1 MTIIIAPDKFKGS
14 LTAEEVCQAVREGLW
29 EADPSLRIVSLPL
42 ADGGEGMSVLLTTFS
57 GGASVTTPVRDPLFR
72 NIQATYGLSRDGE
85 TAFIEMATAS
95 GLLLLTP
102 EERNPLKTSSVGT
115 GDLIRDALDR
125 GVKHVVLGIGGSATN
140 DAGMGAAEALGVKF
154 FDEKGDQLRPVG
166 ESLACVHK
174 VDTSSGHPRLQE
186 ISMTILCDVDN
197 PLSGPQGAAFVF
209 APQKGA
215 DDAMVQK
222 LDEGLQ
228 HYGQILEYQ
237 FHRSMNFAGAGAAG
251 GLAVSLVAIAAVQI
265 RRGTEFIMDFVG
277 LEDQI
282 RQADFVITGEGK
294 IDRQTLSGKVV
305 KGVTDQARRWAKP
318 VLAVAGRC
326 DLNSEELWALGV
338 GQLVVLA
345 DDQTPDQEAMTQ
357 AYRLLKARVSMAW
370 KARRSDKKS

>member
-1 MTIIIAPDKFKGS
+1 
-14 LTAEEVCQAVREGLW
+14 
-29 EADPSLRIVSLPL
+29 
-42 ADGGEGMSVLLTTFS
+42 
-57 GGASVTTPVRDPLFR
+57 
-72 NIQATYGLSRDGE
+72 
-85 TAFIEMATAS
+85 
-95 GLLLLTP
+95 
-102 EERNPLKTSSVGT
+102 
-115 GDLIRDALDR
+115 
-125 GVKHVVLGIGGSATN
+125 
-140 DAGMGAAEALGVKF
+140 
-154 FDEKGDQLRPVG
+154 
-166 ESLACVHK
+166 
-174 VDTSSGHPRLQE
+174 
-186 ISMTILCDVDN
+186 
-197 PLSGPQGAAFVF
+197 
-209 APQKGA
+209 
-215 DDAMVQK
+215 
-222 LDEGLQ
+222 
-228 HYGQILEYQ
+228 
-237 FHRSMNFAGAGAAG
+237 
-251 GLAVSLVAIAAVQI
+251 VAIAAVQI